1 VKLAHKMIGDS
12 GLTDKERSAFED
24 KLLILQAELEGYK
37 AALKRAEAKE
47 SKELIDQA
55 VGPASGCV
63 TDPVLVVIRRDT
75 EAAVEGFMVD
85 IGESPSKNFSSRK
98 SKEARCLTIMM
109 LTGLVP
115 FVHDMEIHGIPDQH
129 FQMDQL
135 KALLRG

>member
-1 VKLAHKMIGDS
+1 MIGDS

-98 SKEARCLTIMM
+98 SKEAGCLTIMM

-135 KALLRG
+135 KAFLRG

>member
-1 VKLAHKMIGDS
+1 MVLGDKTLYEELDGGQKKDVKLAHKMIGDS
-12 GLTDKERSAFED
+12 GLTDKERSTFED

-63 TDPVLVVIRRDT
+63 TDPVLVVIRQDT

-98 SKEARCLTIMM
+98 SKEASCLTIMM
-109 LTGLVP
+109 
-115 FVHDMEIHGIPDQH
+115 
-129 FQMDQL
+129 
-135 KALLRG
+135 